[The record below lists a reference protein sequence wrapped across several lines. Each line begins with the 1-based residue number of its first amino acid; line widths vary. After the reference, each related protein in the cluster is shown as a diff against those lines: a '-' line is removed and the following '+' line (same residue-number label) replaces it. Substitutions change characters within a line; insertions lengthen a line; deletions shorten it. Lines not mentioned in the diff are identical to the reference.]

1 MTADWWLS
9 TGVMLAGAVG
19 ALVLMIIGFI
29 VLIRAALRFG
39 DRLSQSA
46 EFPLQD
52 EVAALEGK
60 ISRLERRIDE
70 FPTVIARA
78 GRALDALR
86 SSRAQAAAIGA
97 SLNVAAQFIS
107 ALITGPE
114 KRNS

>member
-1 MTADWWLS
+1 MSADWWLS
-9 TGVMLAGAVG
+9 TGIMLAGAIG
-19 ALVLMIIGFI
+19 ALVLMIAGFI

-46 EFPLQD
+46 ALPLQD
-52 EVAALEGK
+52 EVVV
-60 ISRLERRIDE
+60 LERKIGRLQRRIEE

-97 SLNVAAQFIS
+97 SLNVAAQFVS